1 MQVDVTVKRLPDTF
15 IPKIF
20 LFVQQMRLSTLLA
33 ITFADG
39 SVEIRDRIT
48 MELIAHDNIHK
59 QISGLGQIGFEFP
72 QSGSRTFTYHTQ
84 LSV

>member
-1 MQVDVTVKRLPDTF
+1 MQMDVTVKRLPDTF

-20 LFVQQMRLSTLLA
+20 LSVQQMRLSTLLA
-33 ITFADG
+33 IAFSDG
-39 SVEIRDRIT
+39 SVEFRDRIT
-48 MELIAHDNIHK
+48 MELIARDNIRK

-72 QSGSRTFTYHTQ
+72 QSESRTSTYTER